1 LTFDNAAIDGIFYRL
16 SQNMGIPCQY
26 IMVECKNY
34 SSDIQNPELDQL
46 AGRFSPNRGQVGF
59 LVCRTIDNFDL
70 FINRCKDTYRDNRGL
85 IIPLTDSDLI
95 GLLNNHNE
103 NFSNYSER
111 FFSDRIR
118 DITMN

>member
-1 LTFDNAAIDGIFYRL
+1 
-16 SQNMGIPCQY
+16 
-26 IMVECKNY
+26 MVECKNY